1 MHHTTPIFIT
11 GGAGF
16 IGANL
21 VHKFIR
27 DGYTELHVLVEKNSH
42 LWRLQPVINHV
53 HIHEASLTDHVCIQ
67 NLVRTIKPAHIF
79 HLASYGGMPHQ
90 HDQKIIYDV
99 NFYGTVNLLNAC
111 KVVGFTCFINTG
123 SSSEYGIKDTPMHEN
138 TLLEPVSDYGV
149 AKAAA
154 TQFCLKEA
162 FFNKL
167 PVYTVR
173 PFSVYGDYEMPTRLI
188 PTILVNALR
197 GASINLSS
205 QHSVRD
211 FIYIEDMIALYG
223 AIAQRP
229 PRSMYILNG
238 GTGIQSSIG
247 NVITII
253 EEFMGKTLDVRWGT
267 SSPRPWEP
275 RAWKADSTRTQS
287 ATGWAPRFTLRE
299 GLAASLVWFAQH
311 MSSYEHKDTD
321 GTNTNCQ
328 PRYHSTTN
336 V

>member
-1 MHHTTPIFIT
+1 MPYQNDQETIF
-11 GGAGF
+11 
-16 IGANL
+16 N
-21 VHKFIR
+21 
-27 DGYTELHVLVEKNSH
+27 
-42 LWRLQPVINHV
+42 
-53 HIHEASLTDHVCIQ
+53 
-67 NLVRTIKPAHIF
+67 
-79 HLASYGGMPHQ
+79 
-90 HDQKIIYDV
+90 V

-111 KVVGFTCFINTG
+111 KAVGFTCFINTG

-162 FFNKL
+162 LFNKL

-188 PTILVNALR
+188 PNILVNALR
-197 GASINLSS
+197 DTLINLSS

-211 FIYIEDMIALYG
+211 FIYIEDMIALYD

-238 GTGIQSSIG
+238 GTGKQSSIG
-247 NVITII
+247 NVITIV

-275 RAWKADSTRTQS
+275 RAWQADSTRTQTS
-287 ATGWAPRFTLRE
+287 TGWKPCFTLRE

-321 GTNTNCQ
+321 GTNTNYQ
-328 PRYHSTTN
+328 PKHSAPTI
-336 V
+336 